1 MKALSRIRTLARP
14 VDSPWL
20 SPKEAAAY
28 LGVGVDAIYEAC
40 ATKGLRHSKLGH
52 STMRLRREW
61 IDAWVNARARE
72 NP

>member
-1 MKALSRIRTLARP
+1 MKALPRIRTLVRP

-52 STMRLRREW
+52 STMKLRREW

-72 NP
+72 NS

>member
-1 MKALSRIRTLARP
+1 MAR
-14 VDSPWL
+14 

-52 STMRLRREW
+52 STMKLRREW

-72 NP
+72 NS